1 MKIGNKVKV
10 VEPYNGFPCEVRG
23 VVIAFYGSN
32 RVIIK
37 TKTGNTWALKK
48 SQLEMVRNS

>member
-1 MKIGNKVKV
+1 MNLGDKVRV
-10 VEPYNGFPCEVRG
+10 VEPYNGFACKVQG
-23 VVIAFYGSN
+23 IVMSFYESN

-48 SQLEMVRNS
+48 SELKILRK